1 MKATI
6 KDQTIQDVEYTPYY
20 KGYESKMCC
29 FKVTIKDRNDRND
42 IAVVYLY
49 SRRKATSTKRLKS
62 LLKVGNRL
70 SAELTIILD
79 PESGGERNVA
89 MITKIISSASP
100 STLPLTA

>member
-20 KGYESKMCC
+20 KGHESKMSC
-29 FKVTIKDRNDRND
+29 FKVTIKDRND

-49 SRRKATSTKRLKS
+49 SRRNATSTKRLKS

-70 SAELTIILD
+70 SAELTIVLD

>member
-6 KDQTIQDVEYTPYY
+6 KDQTIQDIEYTPYY
-20 KGYESKMCC
+20 KGNMNC
-29 FKVTIKDRNDRND
+29 FKVTIKDRND

-49 SRRKATSTKRLKS
+49 SRRNATSTKRLKS